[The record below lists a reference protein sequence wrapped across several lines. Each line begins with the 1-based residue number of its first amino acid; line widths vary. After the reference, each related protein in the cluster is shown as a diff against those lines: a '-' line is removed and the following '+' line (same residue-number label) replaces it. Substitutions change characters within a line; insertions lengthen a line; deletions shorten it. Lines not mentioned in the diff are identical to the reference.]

1 MKEIRIKDA
10 IIGLGKDK
18 DNLFGSV
25 QYERPAKTNTI
36 VTVQT
41 ELTRKGELAMEKNK
55 DIKLNAP
62 IENVFKVSPK
72 VKKLAISE
80 PELGSYLTQLS
91 KNLDDATNSICEAYG
106 ILDLLENK
114 MSIGGNYK
122 DDMTSEA
129 DSIRA
134 VLKIITASMGKV
146 SDTADLM
153 SYTTFK
159 EN

>member
-1 MKEIRIKDA
+1 MVQRQVDFNRKKCRAMK
-10 IIGLGKDK
+10 
-18 DNLFGSV
+18 
-25 QYERPAKTNTI
+25 
-36 VTVQT
+36 
-41 ELTRKGELAMEKNK
+41 KNK
-55 DIKLNAP
+55 DIKLYAS
-62 IENVFKVSPK
+62 IENALKVSPK

-80 PELGSYLTQLS
+80 PELSSYLTQLS

-114 MSIGGNYK
+114 MSIGDNYK

>member
-1 MKEIRIKDA
+1 
-10 IIGLGKDK
+10 
-18 DNLFGSV
+18 
-25 QYERPAKTNTI
+25 
-36 VTVQT
+36 
-41 ELTRKGELAMEKNK
+41 MEKNK

-62 IENVFKVSPK
+62 IENALKVSPK

-106 ILDLLENK
+106 ILDLLEDK
-114 MSIGGNYK
+114 MSIGDNYK

-146 SDTADLM
+146 SDAGKSFTG
-153 SYTTFK
+153 SKSQTTDVRYC
-159 EN
+159 E

>member
-1 MKEIRIKDA
+1 
-10 IIGLGKDK
+10 
-18 DNLFGSV
+18 
-25 QYERPAKTNTI
+25 
-36 VTVQT
+36 
-41 ELTRKGELAMEKNK
+41 MEKNK

-62 IENVFKVSPK
+62 IENALKVSSK

-91 KNLDDATNSICEAYG
+91 KNLDDATNSIGEAYG

-114 MSIGGNYK
+114 LSISGNYK

-129 DSIRA
+129 NSVRA
-134 VLKIITASMGKV
+134 VLKILTVSMEKV

-153 SYTTFK
+153 SYATFK
-159 EN
+159 ED

>member
-1 MKEIRIKDA
+1 
-10 IIGLGKDK
+10 
-18 DNLFGSV
+18 
-25 QYERPAKTNTI
+25 
-36 VTVQT
+36 
-41 ELTRKGELAMEKNK
+41 MEKNK

-62 IENVFKVSPK
+62 IENALKVSPK

-114 MSIGGNYK
+114 MSIGDNYK

-134 VLKIITASMGKV
+134 VLKIITASMEKV

>member
-1 MKEIRIKDA
+1 MALLLVTHSIQMMTG
-10 IIGLGKDK
+10 IIG
-18 DNLFGSV
+18 
-25 QYERPAKTNTI
+25 
-36 VTVQT
+36 
-41 ELTRKGELAMEKNK
+41 TRLHGTRR
-55 DIKLNAP
+55 DIIYTK
-62 IENVFKVSPK
+62 ISK

-129 DSIRA
+129 DSVRA
-134 VLKIITASMGKV
+134 VLKILTVSMEKV

-153 SYTTFK
+153 SYATFK
-159 EN
+159 ED

>member
-1 MKEIRIKDA
+1 
-10 IIGLGKDK
+10 
-18 DNLFGSV
+18 
-25 QYERPAKTNTI
+25 
-36 VTVQT
+36 
-41 ELTRKGELAMEKNK
+41 MEKNK

-62 IENVFKVSPK
+62 IENALKVSPK

-122 DDMTSEA
+122 DVMTSEA